1 MEEGEPDPNE
11 LFADLGMLIVE
22 GRKPEDSIK
31 GRREGEHCPP
41 LIGMPL
47 HQCIPGNTKCH
58 TMNMVRSHI
67 NYMFNNNIPMSIEVL
82 QYPDC
87 CQSSLEEVAIGADAS
102 FSSEQPCLL
111 LEQWIIQVLPRRSL
125 HYHQSSR
132 MLLQAIRSY
141 LHFSQL
147 SSWLSMNS
155 GKEPKNIT
163 YRVSAPG
170 EAFPANFVKI
180 PEVHSF
186 PAVNITKS
194 SCIRV
199 SVAYL
204 PRQQQIPIIPCG
216 VGHKKMK
223 FSCQHSQEK
232 PFDNSETRFQSE
244 QGRQFRCKRGSGR
257 KCFEKRTRFNAHSE
271 YNVGHSSR
279 QQEKNVHKLDP
290 ESYQNAKKHKRKC
303 NVPLNTP
310 KRTVGHRTQECNERF
325 DKSVNCEDQR
335 TRSVNIMPYRNIPDN
350 KSKPAY
356 KDDTCPPV
364 LSQGVETE
372 LSSKELRTQ
381 TGIDTSENCVIANK
395 NRNVLE
401 DKGIYFVANSD
412 DELQNESPPLTEL
425 LPSCINEPETVSSSL
440 DNIPVVQCDLP
451 VVQKVTNVSH
461 NIISPVSH
469 TSLTH
474 KQSSSSATE
483 SFPSQSSP
491 PGESQSPPQSGSPGD
506 FKSTTFIN
514 SVQKLVSDIKTK
526 LDFASDEEMSPSI
539 SRSSPTISAINLDQN
554 AESKQSMSDS
564 LKLSMKRG
572 NQASGQAFHSDPQ
585 TSFQPAPEK
594 SRQERNTPRGF
605 IPVFT
610 KSKSLFKSVIQKEPT
625 PKPANENSFERSKT
639 WSSPE
644 PKRHHSR
651 SIDSSGSYIFNPRT
665 GLPLNSSPA
674 PMRKTKESTDD
685 SSLNSRPTTMLKS
698 STSCN
703 DLGHTLTPMNQ
714 STRVLSTSAPASTSC
729 LLGSFEESVLNG
741 RMEPLGTIE
750 GFSAEIGA
758 SGRFCPSHVKLPV
771 TAFFYSVTDDD
782 QPSSYM
788 GYVNLESI
796 GKRGYHVPAQGTIQV
811 TLFNPNG
818 TVVKI
823 FVVRYN
829 LSDMPPNCQTFCRQR
844 VFYMPSNANIN
855 DDCEKE
861 LRYLLHLRFQ
871 SSKSSRIYLHTDI
884 RMIFA
889 RHRPDLE
896 SGIATYELR
905 SFTEMPSNPR
915 FSPKK

>member
-11 LFADLGMLIVE
+11 IFADLGMLIVE
-22 GRKPEDSIK
+22 GRKPEESIK

-41 LIGMPL
+41 VIGIPL

-58 TMNMVRSHI
+58 TMSMVRSHI
-67 NYMFNNNIPMSIEVL
+67 NYMFQNNIPMSIEVL

-87 CQSSLEEVAIGADAS
+87 CRNSLEEVAIGAEAS
-102 FSSEQPCLL
+102 LNPDQPCLL
-111 LEQWIIQVLPRRSL
+111 LEQWIIQVLPRRSVQ
-125 HYHQSSR
+125 YQQSSR

-147 SSWLSMNS
+147 SSWLSMNN

-170 EAFPANFVKI
+170 EAFPANFVKT

-204 PRQQQIPIIPCG
+204 PRQQKIPMVSCA

-223 FSCQHSQEK
+223 FSGQPFHDKEIPFNMSEMRHLSEHS
-232 PFDNSETRFQSE
+232 
-244 QGRQFRCKRGSGR
+244 RQPKFKRGTGR
-257 KCFEKRTRFNAHSE
+257 KCGDKRTKLERFNSDN
-271 YNVGHSSR
+271 NVGHCSR
-279 QQEKNVHKLDP
+279 QLDT
-290 ESYQNAKKHKRKC
+290 ELYKNAKKHKRKGNQPTNASKKC
-303 NVPLNTP
+303 NVD
-310 KRTVGHRTQECNERF
+310 RTQQYDDTRKDIVTKEDF
-325 DKSVNCEDQR
+325 KTSVSIPEN
-335 TRSVNIMPYRNIPDN
+335 RNFFTDN
-350 KSKPAY
+350 KNVCITNTK
-356 KDDTCPPV
+356 
-364 LSQGVETE
+364 
-372 LSSKELRTQ
+372 
-381 TGIDTSENCVIANK
+381 IDTSSEGLPCRESANQLNK
-395 NRNVLE
+395 DISKEYESPDEKRNRLE
-401 DKGIYFVANSD
+401 ERIDRGIYFIAD
-412 DELQNESPPLTEL
+412 DKKDTLND
-425 LPSCINEPETVSSSL
+425 SL
-440 DNIPVVQCDLP
+440 
-451 VVQKVTNVSH
+451 
-461 NIISPVSH
+461 
-469 TSLTH
+469 
-474 KQSSSSATE
+474 
-483 SFPSQSSP
+483 PSQSSIINSNKISL
-491 PGESQSPPQSGSPGD
+491 GLN
-506 FKSTTFIN
+506 N
-514 SVQKLVSDIKTK
+514 SVQCDSLNVDEHKNVSHSSTCLTGKPMSVESSSYLKERSSSESSDRLENQSKLQTSQPAEFKSNTFITSVQNLVSDIRTK
-526 LDFASDEEMSPSI
+526 LDFDSDDEMSPSV
-539 SRSSPTISAINLDQN
+539 SSTVSAIKRDQISN
-554 AESKQSMSDS
+554 VASQKP
-564 LKLSMKRG
+564 SMKRG
-572 NQASGQAFHSDPQ
+572 NKASGQGFLADPQ
-585 TSFQPAPEK
+585 TSLQSVPQEK
-594 SRQERNTPRGF
+594 NKQERNSRF
-605 IPVFT
+605 IPVFS
-610 KSKSLFKSVIQKEPT
+610 KSKSLFKSVIQREPAPT
-625 PKPANENSFERSKT
+625 PKAANENTFEKSIS

-644 PKRHHSR
+644 KKRPHSR

-685 SSLNSRPTTMLKS
+685 SSLSSRQAVTLKS

-703 DLGHTLTPMNQ
+703 DLGRTLTPMNQ

-750 GFSAEIGA
+750 GFTAEIGA
-758 SGRFCPSHVKLPV
+758 SGRFCPSHVRLPV

-788 GYVNLESI
+788 GYINLESV

-811 TLFNPNG
+811 MLFNPNG

-855 DDCEKE
+855 DECEKE

-871 SSKSSRIYLHTDI
+871 SSKSGRIYLHTDI